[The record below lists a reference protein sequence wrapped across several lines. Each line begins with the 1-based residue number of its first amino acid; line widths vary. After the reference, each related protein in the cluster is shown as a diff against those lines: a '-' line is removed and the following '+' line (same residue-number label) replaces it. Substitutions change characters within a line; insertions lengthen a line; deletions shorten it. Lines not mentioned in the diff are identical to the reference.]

1 MSIETIRW
9 FLPKRP
15 VVSFRCHWHAECNL
29 RKATMFSVTS
39 LIALL
44 MLAAIAVVGMVLGF
58 MLAVTVPHRTL
69 NQGMK
74 V

>member
-1 MSIETIRW
+1 MCCALSSAV
-9 FLPKRP
+9 PSQRP
-15 VVSFRCHWHAECNL
+15 VVSFRCHWHAECNRL
-29 RKATMFSVTS
+29 KATMLSFTS

-58 MLAVTVPHRTL
+58 MLAMMVPHRTV